1 MKVLSAGLLFLSAGM
16 VFAGGKSENAA
27 GNTIDDAIAVQGRY
41 VVERSENNVSV
52 AIVQISSPNEKLSK
66 YIVDELPN
74 YIIGNDKGVIVV
86 ERQQLELIENEVA
99 YQLSGSVSDDEVI
112 SIGNRIG
119 AQLVVTGS
127 VAQIGD
133 ALRLNIKVI
142 DVETAGMV
150 GSHSCDITIDKK
162 VKALLSDNGQIALA
176 ADIAGI
182 DTENQKKRTLFKDDF
197 SNGFYLGYIYS
208 PITPLGLSEGWLAN
222 ERLGLYFDSEL
233 RIPSFDEYK
242 SNGATY
248 DRDGVHKSY
257 GKTYL
262 DQNRTTHFV
271 WEEIM
276 GMNGALYAPYLWLS
290 VGIGF
295 NYDAEYRLFKE
306 HTIHYSWDDDEDDN
320 DDDGD
325 DDGDAEWY
333 APELGNFDFLLQAGL
348 HVKLKHILLSF
359 KYKHIFNYGSSF
371 DVGIGYVWKLP
382 VKNSADVR
390 NQ

>member
-1 MKVLSAGLLFLSAGM
+1 MKALSAGVLFLSAGM
-16 VFAGGKSENAA
+16 VFTGGKSENAA
-27 GNTIDDAIAVQGRY
+27 TIDDAIAVQGRY
-41 VVERSENNVSV
+41 VVERSENDVSV
-52 AIVQISSPNEKLSK
+52 AIVQISSPNEKLSQ

-74 YIIGNDKGVIVV
+74 YIIGNDKGIIVV

-119 AQLVVTGS
+119 ARLVVTGS
-127 VAQIGD
+127 VSQIGD
-133 ALRLNIKVI
+133 VLRLNIKII

-162 VKALLSDNGQIALA
+162 VKALLSDNGQID
-176 ADIAGI
+176 DIAGI
-182 DTENQKKRTLFKDDF
+182 DTENQRTLFKDDF

-208 PITPLGLSEGWLAN
+208 PTTPLGLSEGWLAD
-222 ERLGLYFDSEL
+222 ERLGFYFDSEI
-233 RIPSFDEYK
+233 RIPSFDGYE
-242 SNGATY
+242 STDATY
-248 DRDGVHKSY
+248 DRDGVRSY

-290 VGIGF
+290 VGIGV

-306 HTIHYSWDDDEDDN
+306 HTTHYSWDDDDDN
-320 DDDGD
+320 GY
-325 DDGDAEWY
+325 AEWY
-333 APELGNFDFLLQAGL
+333 EPESGDLDFLLQAGL
-348 HVKLKHILLSF
+348 HVKLKHILLSL

-371 DVGIGYVWKLP
+371 DIGIGYVW
-382 VKNSADVR
+382 NW
-390 NQ
+390 